1 MGVGKF
7 THKHFVTVHGKECEV
22 ETYQEFKTVWIASCA
37 YEGQYIS
44 ALGESEF
51 GALRRWEEAACDKG
65 NLGALK
71 P

>member
-7 THKHFVTVHGKECEV
+7 THKHFVTVQGKECEV
-22 ETYQEFKTVWIASCA
+22 ETYQEFETAWIASGV
-37 YEGQYIS
+37 YERKYIS

-51 GALRRWEEAACDKG
+51 VALRRWEEAARDKG
-65 NLGALK
+65 NLGVRE